1 MRKTYINATLFC
13 LSLILGF
20 LIISLYDSSKNVL
33 DDDNITERRIS
44 LLRKEIDKAD
54 IEKRSLYDNINN
66 LKSEIGDLEELL
78 EKNKKVFEDLENEL
92 KNYKVLSGGFD
103 VNGPGIIINI
113 DGSSEDSG
121 YFGSVDIVNSYY
133 NILSI
138 ISYLNSAGAE
148 AISINDQRFTSY
160 TEIVP
165 VNNYLNING
174 KQVVAPIEIKAIGDK
189 RTLESAVNFPS
200 GILEQMKYMGFE
212 VEVIESDNIKING
225 LGNVKEFKHAIPF
238 DSEDVE

>member
-54 IEKRSLYDNINN
+54 IEKRSLYDNINT

-78 EKNKKVFEDLENEL
+78 EKSKKSFENLENEL

-103 VNGPGIIINI
+103 VSGPGIIINI
-113 DGSSEDSG
+113 DGSSEDGG
-121 YFGSVDIVNSYY
+121 YFGSIDIVNGYY

-212 VEVIESDNIKING
+212 IEVIESDDIKING

-238 DSEDVE
+238 DSEDTE